1 VEKLFWR
8 YVENFWNF
16 LKYFFPDQKLASTAK
31 REKRPS
37 GMPNATK
44 SLAKF
49 YERRTDRQKNGT
61 GRCRAA

>member
-1 VEKLFWR
+1 
-8 YVENFWNF
+8 

-49 YERRTDRQKNGT
+49 YERRTDRQNNGT